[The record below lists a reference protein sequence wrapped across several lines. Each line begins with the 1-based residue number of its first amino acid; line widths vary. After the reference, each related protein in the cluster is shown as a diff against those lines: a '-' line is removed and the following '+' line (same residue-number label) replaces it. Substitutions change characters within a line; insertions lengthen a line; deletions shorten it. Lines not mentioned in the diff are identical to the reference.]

1 MRHHSRGVGV
11 GRSGFLCSKHQLSP
25 CVSLGE
31 SEASIWRSEG
41 TGLMLEN
48 LHSEIP
54 DPRDVGGQT
63 N

>member
-11 GRSGFLCSKHQLSP
+11 GRSGLLCSKHQLSP

-31 SEASIWRSEG
+31 SEASIWRSEE

-48 LHSEIP
+48 LHTEIP
-54 DPRDVGGQT
+54 NPCNTRGQT